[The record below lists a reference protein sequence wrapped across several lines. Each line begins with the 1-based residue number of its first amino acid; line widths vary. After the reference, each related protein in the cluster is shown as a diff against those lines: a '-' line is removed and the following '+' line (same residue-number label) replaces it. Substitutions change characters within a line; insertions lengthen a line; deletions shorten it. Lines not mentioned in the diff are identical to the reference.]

1 MLRISIPLFIA
12 LTTLTTVLGTDW
24 PQWRGVER
32 NGISTETGLLQE
44 WPKEGPALRW
54 KATDIG
60 SGYSSPTIVEGKVY
74 LQTTKGDKE
83 AAICLDEATGKK
95 VWSTEFGT
103 VGPNQGPQYPG
114 TRATPTIDGGQL
126 YCLASNGELACMDRL
141 TGSLKWKKHLRT
153 DFEGKPGMWVYSESV
168 LIDGDHLICTPGG
181 ATATLAALNKANGDV
196 VWRCAVPGGDTA
208 EYASIMI
215 VQNGATKQY
224 VQFLRKG
231 VIGVDAATGKFLWRY
246 AKTVDVGANILTPVV
261 SGNKVFTSG
270 SRTGGAVIEVVADG
284 ESSKA
289 NEIYFNKAITPSI
302 GGAVLV
308 DKHLYCT
315 TSQALICVEFE
326 TGKVKWSERSVGAAA
341 ICYADGRLYV
351 RGFKSG
357 EVALVAPSPDSY
369 QEKSRFKQPDR
380 SKIDAWPHP
389 VVANGGLFLRDQET
403 LLCYDVARSKT
414 TK

>member
-1 MLRISIPLFIA
+1 MLRR
-12 LTTLTTVLGTDW
+12 TVLLLLALSPITRSFGADW

-32 NGISTETGLLQE
+32 NGISTETGLLKE

-54 KATDIG
+54 KATEIG
-60 SGYSSPTIVEGKVY
+60 TGYSSPTIVEGRVY
-74 LQTTKGDKE
+74 LQTTKGEKE
-83 AAICLDEATGKK
+83 ATICLEEATGKK
-95 VWSTEFGT
+95 LWSTEFGT

-114 TRATPTIDGGQL
+114 TRATPTIDGGLL
-126 YCLASNGELACMDRL
+126 YCLASNGELACLDRL
-141 TGSLKWKKHLRT
+141 SGSLKWKKSLRT
-153 DFEGKPGMWVYSESV
+153 DFGGKPGMWVYSESV
-168 LIDGDHLICTPGG
+168 LIDGDRLICTPGG
-181 ATATLAALNKANGDV
+181 KEATLVALNKNNGDV
-196 VWRCAVPGGDTA
+196 VWKCAVPEGDTA

-215 VQNGATKQY
+215 VQSGASKQY

-231 VIGVDAATGKFLWRY
+231 VVGVDAATGKFLWKY
-246 AKTVDVGANILTPVV
+246 SKTVDMGANILTPVV

-284 ESSKA
+284 EGSKA

-326 TGKVKWSERSVGAAA
+326 TGKVKWTERSVGAAG

-351 RGFKSG
+351 RGFNPG
-357 EVALVAPSPDSY
+357 EVALVVPSPESY
-369 QEKSRFKQPDR
+369 QEKGRFKQADR
-380 SKIDAWPHP
+380 SKIQAWPHP
-389 VVANGGLFLRDQET
+389 VVANGGLYLRDQET
-403 LLCYDVARSKT
+403 LLCYNVAQPKT
-414 TK
+414 K